1 MEIILFHCT
10 RDHIFNIRQM
20 THSSSIH
27 NRRLGTSPSF
37 APTMFLDSCFIMT
50 WFPSLDCGQHLS
62 LPSLLLTL
70 RSDDKLSFAS
80 QVKPLHTH
88 PLASQLSPFRKHL
101 PWFWAPL
108 RSYHWPAASRRHWT
122 QGPSQTQ
129 VEWTHLN
136 TTTCDE
142 NKLPPTTLKMIG
154 DIVPNCLFY
163 PYSSHPFST

>member
-1 MEIILFHCT
+1 MSQNKHNSGMEIILFHCT

-88 PLASQLSPFRKHL
+88 PLASQLSPFGSISPDSGH
-101 PWFWAPL
+101 PWGPTTGLQLLEGIEHKAP
-108 RSYHWPAASRRHWT
+108 PRHRWSGPIWT
-122 QGPSQTQ
+122 QLH
-129 VEWTHLN
+129 VM
-136 TTTCDE
+136 
-142 NKLPPTTLKMIG
+142 KI
-154 DIVPNCLFY
+154 NCLLQ
-163 PYSSHPFST
+163 H